1 MTTYNDVISRYMM
14 THCETPANIIYST
27 VDLDKAFK
35 LTIAFAIYTTKYI
48 YMLADSR
55 SSVCVQSILRTPPKA
70 SEFKD
75 LI

>member
-1 MTTYNDVISRYMM
+1 MM
-14 THCETPANIIYST
+14 THGETPADIVYSS

-35 LTIAFAIYTTKYI
+35 LTIAFAIYTPKYI

-55 SSVCVQSILRTPPKA
+55 SSVCVQAILRNPPTV
-70 SEFKD
+70 SCFKD

>member
-14 THCETPANIIYST
+14 THCEKLDDVIYSS
-27 VDLDKAFK
+27 VDLNKEFK
-35 LTIAFAIYTTKYI
+35 LTIAFAIYTPKYI

-55 SSVCVQSILRTPPKA
+55 SSVCVQSILRNPPKV